1 MQKLF
6 FLFILIACIFACE
19 KTGVDTEPTIVVSD
33 PNLPGITTEAN
44 QSIFYTWQ
52 GNDVAVDI
60 STLPNLG
67 NVTSITI
74 IEQPKYGTAAF
85 TNNFLFYSPDES
97 VVEADD
103 QAVVEIKTTNKPT
116 IKEVYFFKI
125 KAKNTDIPCHTG
137 ALSDKFDIEEKK
149 SVVLDVLKND
159 NFCDAT
165 TYIIGSLK
173 VVVAPKK
180 GKINIKNDKIEFAPD
195 VNFDKG
201 NDNFVYE
208 ISVKDSEGKILRR
221 SAVSNIA
228 IVEKNTS
235 GGSNCKMQ
243 LIDDVIAVSLN
254 TPFDTISI
262 NPLDNDKLCNTPN
275 LGKLEILANQQSL
288 KFGTA
293 TVTNTNTIV
302 YKRNK
307 NIPPLSPNSPPVLD
321 EIRYKFTQNG
331 QVDEA
336 TIKLKK
342 QEGSNTN
349 CTTKVGN
356 DEINIS
362 LSNKKI
368 DFAKGFILANVL
380 FNDFICGGEAKNLKL
395 KDIVAPSGKLTLE
408 NYGWVKYV
416 PTSGKFEKGTISFM
430 YEFEDGNAKSFSV
443 KAKIKFVD

>member
-6 FLFILIACIFACE
+6 FLLIPIVCIFACE
-19 KTGVDTEPTIVVSD
+19 KTGVDTEPTIVVTD
-33 PNLPGITTEAN
+33 PNLPGIATEAN

-67 NVTSITI
+67 NITSITI
-74 IEQPKYGTAAF
+74 VEQPKYGTAAF
-85 TNNFLFYSPDES
+85 TSNFLFYSPDES

-125 KAKNTDIPCHTG
+125 KAKNSDIPCHTG
-137 ALSDKFDIEEKK
+137 AFSDKFEIDADKLA
-149 SVVLDVLKND
+149 VLDVLKND

-165 TYIIGSLK
+165 TYVLGSLK
-173 VVVAPKK
+173 VVLAPKK

-208 ISVKDSEGKILRR
+208 ISVKDSEGKVFRR
-221 SAVSNIA
+221 SAGSNIV
-228 IVEKNTS
+228 IIEKNTS

-254 TPFDTISI
+254 APFDTISI

-293 TVTNTNTIV
+293 TVTNNNTIV

-307 NIPPLSPNSPPVLD
+307 NIPPLSPNSPPILD

-331 QVDEA
+331 QIGEA
-336 TIKLKK
+336 TIRLKK

-356 DEINIS
+356 DEINFS

-368 DFAKGFILANVL
+368 DFSKGFIFANILA
-380 FNDFICGGEAKNLKL
+380 NDFICGGEAKNLKL
-395 KDIVAPSGKLTLE
+395 KDIVAPNGKLTLE
-408 NYGWVKYV
+408 NFGLVKYT

-430 YEFEDGNAKSFSV
+430 YEFEDGNAKVFSV